1 MKIGWSAPAAAAA
14 IAVAW
19 TLPAASQDTTH
30 GCACFHN
37 KTSATISYRYKW
49 GDGQWQTYK
58 LQPNYQNWI
67 CWKYDSPQKSSPNL
81 TFQLDVDMSKG
92 SAWTTYAITRVQTTA
107 AHCNAVGKGGHY
119 DISYRPNTNNSFI
132 QVTHQP

>member
-1 MKIGWSAPAAAAA
+1 MKIRWELAAAAA
-14 IAVAW
+14 AMAIAWAI
-19 TLPAASQDTTH
+19 PAAGQNTTH

-37 KTSATISYRYKW
+37 KTNATISYRYKW
-49 GDGQWQTYK
+49 ANGQWQDYK

-67 CWKYDSPQKSSPNL
+67 CWKYDNPQKSSPNL

-107 AHCNAVGKGGHY
+107 AHCNAVGQGGHY
-119 DISYRPNTNNSFI
+119 DVSYRPNTNNTFI
-132 QVTHQP
+132 QVTRRN

>member
-1 MKIGWSAPAAAAA
+1 MKIRWAVPATVAALA
-14 IAVAW
+14 IAGAF
-19 TLPAASQDTTH
+19 PAMGQNTTH

-37 KTSATISYRYKW
+37 KTGATISYRYKW
-49 GDGQWQTYK
+49 GEGQWQSYQ

-67 CWKYDSPQKSSPNL
+67 CWKYDNAQKSSPNL

-107 AHCNAVGKGGHY
+107 AHCNAVGRGGHY
-119 DISYRPNTNNSFI
+119 DVSYRPNTNNTFI
-132 QVTHQP
+132 QVTRQP